1 MNKRLLLTMLIVVV
15 VLVGIVVW
23 KSTASSAAIQQAKS
37 TASSQDSSTQVSNE
51 GMPNKN
57 KDEVFQESLL
67 KQLKTLQQQP
77 GNITEFLNDFKANC
91 SVSDCNAALAKALA
105 NYPDQNFAHV
115 VENLIKRLPQYEQ
128 RMQNTVLSTSLSPKE
143 RFEVLWKLREQTL
156 GQAEAMLGFGQERGY
171 ADYRFAYNDLAQ
183 NQKLSAE
190 QRLKA
195 FEQLQKQYPDAT
207 QQENKMGLYEQALG
221 LINQG
226 QHSPA
231 ETQRL
236 KQMLQ
241 QRYLTEQQRQEVQQ
255 REQREVQQQQQVDQ
269 YQQAVQQLQQEMEP
283 LKTQLSNEEWQKQ
296 YQNRLESLRLKM
308 FS

>member
-1 MNKRLLLTMLIVVV
+1 MNKRLLLTIIIVVV

-23 KSTASSAAIQQAKS
+23 KSTASSAAIQNTKS
-37 TASSQDSSTQVSNE
+37 TSSSQDSSLQMSDEN
-51 GMPNKN
+51 MPNKT
-57 KDEVFQESLL
+57 KDEVFQDSLL

-91 SVSDCNAALAKALA
+91 PVTDCNAALAKALA
-105 NYPDQNFAHV
+105 HYPDQKFAHL
-115 VENLIKRLPQYEQ
+115 VENLLKRMPQYEQ
-128 RMQNTVLSTSLSPKE
+128 RMQSTVLSTSLSPKE
-143 RFEVLWKLREQTL
+143 RFDAVWKLREQTL
-156 GQAEAMLGFGQERGY
+156 GQAEAMLGFGQERSY
-171 ADYRFAYNDLAQ
+171 ADYRFAYQDLAQ

-195 FEQLQKQYPDAT
+195 FEQLQKQYPDTT

-226 QHSPA
+226 QYSSA

-255 REQREVQQQQQVDQ
+255 REQREAQQQQQVDQ

-283 LKTQLSNEEWQKQ
+283 LKNQLSNEEWQKQ
-296 YQNRLESLRLKM
+296 YQSRLESLRLKM
-308 FS
+308 FP

>member
-23 KSTASSAAIQQAKS
+23 KSTASSAAIQQTKS
-37 TASSQDSSTQVSNE
+37 TASSQDSSAQMSDE
-51 GMPNKN
+51 SMPNKT
-57 KDEVFQESLL
+57 KDEVFQDSLL
-67 KQLKTLQQQP
+67 QQLKLLQQQP

-91 SVSDCNAALAKALA
+91 PVTDCNAALAKALA
-105 NYPDQNFAHV
+105 NYPDQNFAHL
-115 VENLIKRLPQYEQ
+115 VESLLKRMPQYEQ
-128 RMQNTVLSTSLSPKE
+128 QMQNTVLSTSLSPKE
-143 RFEVLWKLREQTL
+143 RFDALWKLREQTL

-207 QQENKMGLYEQALG
+207 LQENKMGLYEQALG

-283 LKTQLSNEEWQKQ
+283 LKTQLPNEEWQKQ
-296 YQNRLESLRLKM
+296 YQSRLESLRLKM